1 MHSLLTALRPAVAAA
16 AAAVLLTACSGS
28 GDDDPADTTG
38 AAEATSSGAEASPT
52 ADPEA
57 AAFCGEV
64 APALDQLTE
73 TLDTAT
79 EEDIAT
85 RLPEVV
91 STLGSVEA
99 PPAIEAD
106 WGALVDALGE
116 LADTATS
123 VDFGTPEGQQEYAD
137 AQARLG
143 GQVATSQDDVANY
156 VISNCSIETA
166 APSS

>member
-1 MHSLLTALRPAVAAA
+1 
-16 AAAVLLTACSGS
+16 
-28 GDDDPADTTG
+28 
-38 AAEATSSGAEASPT
+38 
-52 ADPEA
+52 
-57 AAFCGEV
+57 
-64 APALDQLTE
+64 
-73 TLDTAT
+73 
-79 EEDIAT
+79 
-85 RLPEVV
+85 
-91 STLGSVEA
+91 
-99 PPAIEAD
+99 
-106 WGALVDALGE
+106 VDALGE